1 MAGPRVRDLFRQ
13 LPGTGANDD
22 FGTALVKRNEYF
34 EPQVS
39 RFYEVYEFRQAK
51 PCGQD
56 AIFSDS
62 DYIYSINK
70 KAVKNPTVD
79 VKVCGTSFQVTID
92 ASEFHDL
99 DFEIPIQLVLHGS
112 SSQLRKH
119 ALRDNTVTLKNM
131 LLLGRQEELS
141 HFQAAKIEGKDTED
155 LNYVQKK
162 CITSRHVPHK
172 TLTRKCFSCGG
183 DFPHSGLC
191 PAQGKTCRLFCKMNL
206 FASVCKSKKAQ
217 HHNRGQAPYSR
228 KTVVHPLRVAEDD
241 FSDSDYICSIN
252 ND

>member
-1 MAGPRVRDLFRQ
+1 MWFYHIFGCEWYNYPKRQRAMLLFMAGPRVRDLFRQ

-56 AIFSDS
+56 ASFSDS

-112 SSQLRKH
+112 SSQLCKH

-155 LNYVQKK
+155 KLRSEEVHHF
-162 CITSRHVPHK
+162 T
-172 TLTRKCFSCGG
+172 
-183 DFPHSGLC
+183 
-191 PAQGKTCRLFCKMNL
+191 TCSSQNVDEKM
-206 FASVCKSKKAQ
+206 F
-217 HHNRGQAPYSR
+217 
-228 KTVVHPLRVAEDD
+228 
-241 FSDSDYICSIN
+241 
-252 ND
+252 